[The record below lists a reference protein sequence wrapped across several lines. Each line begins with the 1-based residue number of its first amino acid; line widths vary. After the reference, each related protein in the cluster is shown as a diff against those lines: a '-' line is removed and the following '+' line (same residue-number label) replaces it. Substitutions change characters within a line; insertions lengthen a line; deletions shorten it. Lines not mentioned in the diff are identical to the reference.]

1 MYTRTQTRPVPIGSI
16 VIGGQNRV
24 IIQSMTS
31 TKTKDIDATI
41 NQIHSLERAGCE
53 LIRVACLDIEDAN
66 AIRSIKPKIHIPI
79 SADIHFDYRIALA
92 AIEAGADKIRINPG
106 NLGGEEKLQQV
117 VDACKQKK
125 IPIRI
130 GINGGSLERDLEAL
144 YGHDSALGIFESAKR
159 NIELVEKMGF
169 HNIVLSLKSSNVLT
183 TIQAYQLAAKN
194 YHYPL
199 HIGITE
205 AGTLLTSAIRS
216 SAGLGV
222 LLSQGIGDTM
232 RISISDDPIKEMQ
245 VAKELLRS
253 FNLYSQMASLIS
265 CPTCG
270 RIQYDMIPIAKAI
283 EEYLTTINIPLSVAV
298 MGCVVNGP
306 SEAKNADIGIA
317 GGNHEVILFKK
328 GTFIR
333 KINEDE
339 ALSELIKEIDQFV
352 EEYHR

>member
-1 MYTRTQTRPVPIGSI
+1 MYTRTQTRPVSVGHII
-16 VIGGQNRV
+16 IGGQNRV

-31 TKTKDIDATI
+31 TKTKNIDATVD
-41 NQIHSLERAGCE
+41 QILSLERAGCE
-53 LIRVACLDIEDAN
+53 LIRVACLDVEDAK
-66 AIRSIKPKIHIPI
+66 AITAIKSRIHIPI

-92 AIEAGADKIRINPG
+92 AIAAGADKIRINPG
-106 NLGGEEKLQQV
+106 NLGEEDKLKQV
-117 VDACKQKK
+117 VDACKEKK
-125 IPIRI
+125 IPMRI
-130 GINGGSLERDLEAL
+130 GINGGSLERDLETL

-169 HNIVLSLKSSNVLT
+169 YDLVLSLKSSNVLT
-183 TIQAYQLAAKN
+183 TIQAYQLAAEAFP
-194 YHYPL
+194 YPL

-232 RISISDDPIKEMQ
+232 RISISDEPVKEIQ
-245 VAKELLRS
+245 VSKELLRS
-253 FNLYSQMASLIS
+253 FNLYSQMATLIS

-283 EEYLTTINIPLSVAV
+283 EDYLTTINIPLSVAV
-298 MGCVVNGP
+298 MGCIVNGP

-328 GTFIR
+328 GSFIR
-333 KINEDE
+333 KIKEDE
-339 ALSELIKEIDQFV
+339 VLSELKKEIDNFV